1 MIPVFGRA
9 LHLSVDR
16 RHRFRVH
23 KLVLA
28 ESCRLQRLVETLDTG
43 PCVAGCFYYF
53 QHRRVL
59 FTSSAYGRQHFFACS
74 RLNAP
79 SFSVWRRVSFCL
91 LSGVPPSV
99 ILAIEKAFS
108 WCPPTVDTLN
118 CLPARGFR
126 VPPRFLTIALGSFH
140 TLHAL
145 HALHLF
151 PSEFLQGPLSDCCAG
166 RRFCH
171 VCQRAT
177 LHLRLPILARSFIS
191 CRFVAGR
198 YQFVCQRLI
207 LSSILPVS
215 PVQSIIISSY
225 ATLPVH
231 WRQ

>member
-1 MIPVFGRA
+1 MTQILVKAFYLCPLTVDIA
-9 LHLSVDR
+9 LFPIR
-16 RHRFRVH
+16 
-23 KLVLA
+23 LA
-28 ESCRLQRLVETLDTG
+28 HCK
-43 PCVAGCFYYF
+43 A
-53 QHRRVL
+53 H
-59 FTSSAYGRQHFFACS
+59 
-74 RLNAP
+74 
-79 SFSVWRRVSFCL
+79 RVSSITGKA
-91 LSGVPPSV
+91 LSS
-99 ILAIEKAFS
+99 
-108 WCPPTVDTLN
+108 CPPTVDTLF

-198 YQFVCQRLI
+198 YQFVCQRLV

-215 PVQSIIISSY
+215 PVQYIVISSY
-225 ATLPVH
+225 ATLPVLGLPASLK
-231 WRQ
+231 